1 MKRLDLGAASQ
12 AAAAVEG
19 QTLPVECTG
28 GKAGYFS
35 HNSRSVPLIALIS

>member
-1 MKRLDLGAASQ
+1 VSHP

-28 GKAGYFS
+28 GEAARLNPEFKEGKKGQFPVC
-35 HNSRSVPLIALIS
+35 N

>member
-12 AAAAVEG
+12 VAAAVEG

-28 GKAGYFS
+28 GEAARQVT
-35 HNSRSVPLIALIS
+35 SRTIRDRFP